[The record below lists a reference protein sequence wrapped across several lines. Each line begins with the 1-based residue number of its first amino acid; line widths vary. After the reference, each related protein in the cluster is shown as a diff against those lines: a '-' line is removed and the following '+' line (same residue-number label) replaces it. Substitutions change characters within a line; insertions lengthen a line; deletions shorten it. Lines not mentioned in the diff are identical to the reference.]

1 MSANSINM
9 FWQRP
14 ANGPYAYHIQ
24 MSSQLKEEI
33 SEKVS
38 AIKNRISSLGL
49 KIDVEA
55 NYFDK
60 TILGTIT
67 DMPTDIAGIMQRKF
81 NIRVTG
87 GLIDGQKM
95 FTVEYPSMDTREDP
109 IFTRLG
115 DLNDP
120 NSAAS
125 EVVTFLKAIW
135 LDLNKHGILRFEQY
149 VDG

>member
-1 MSANSINM
+1 MSGNSVNM
-9 FWQRP
+9 RWQRP

-24 MSSQLKEEI
+24 MSSELKEEI

-49 KIDVEA
+49 EIDVEA
-55 NYFDK
+55 TYFDK
-60 TILGTIT
+60 SILGTIT
-67 DMPTDIAGIMQRKF
+67 DMPTALEGIMQRKF

-87 GLIDGQKM
+87 DLIDGKKM
-95 FTVEYPSMDTREDP
+95 FTVDYPSMDTWRENP

-115 DLNDP
+115 DLNNP

-135 LDLNKHGILRFEQY
+135 LDLYEHGILRY
-149 VDG
+149 